1 MRAFLVGL
9 SLASLAAC
17 GSSSTGP
24 DAAPAI
30 SGVFNLTTVD
40 NKSLPGA
47 FADSSLL
54 AGKLTFS
61 DSGWSQLTVVL
72 YKAGGSASGDTLTQ
86 GGFWVANGS
95 NLTLYDFGNTTTY
108 TGSFTPTS
116 VTLTTKTATV
126 LGYTR

>member
-9 SLASLAAC
+9 SLVSLAAC
-17 GSSSTGP
+17 GSSSTGL
-24 DAAPAI
+24 DASPAI

-47 FADSSLL
+47 FPDSSLL
-54 AGKLTFS
+54 SGRLTFA
-61 DSGWSQLTVVL
+61 DSGWSQITVVL
-72 YKAGGSASGDTLTQ
+72 YKVGGSPAGDTLTQ
-86 GGFWVANGS
+86 AGFWVASGS
-95 NLTLYDFGNTTTY
+95 NLTLYDYGNTTTY

-126 LGYTR
+126 LGYTK

>member
-9 SLASLAAC
+9 SFASLAGC
-17 GSSSTGP
+17 GSSSTGL
-24 DAAPAI
+24 DATPVI
-30 SGVFNLTTVD
+30 SGVFNLSTVD
-40 NKSLPGA
+40 NKSLPGVS
-47 FADSSLL
+47 ADSSLL
-54 AGKLTFS
+54 SGRLTFA

-72 YKAGGSASGDTLTQ
+72 YTTGGSAAGDTLTQ
-86 GGFWVANGS
+86 AGYWVASGS
-95 NLTLYDFGNTTTY
+95 NLTLYDYGNTTTY